1 MASSKVDENRAQQ
14 AHRPPSQRLSVSAVY
29 PGTFDPITLGH
40 EDLVRRAVTMFDRVV
55 IGVAVGH
62 HKRTM
67 FTLDERIRM
76 AQETL
81 GEIAGVEVVP
91 FSGLVVE
98 FAAAQEACVMLRG
111 LRSSTDYDYESQL
124 AGMNRR
130 LAPAIETVFLP
141 PGDAVQHIS
150 STLVREIAK
159 LGGDVSAFVAVPVL
173 SRLHA
178 RVVQIR
184 EEEEATK

>member
-1 MASSKVDENRAQQ
+1 MASNEIDENR
-14 AHRPPSQRLSVSAVY
+14 RPQSQRQPGQRRVLSAVY

-40 EDLVRRAVTMFDRVV
+40 EDLVRRAATMFDRVV
-55 IGVAVGH
+55 VGVAVGH
-62 HKRTM
+62 HKRAM
-67 FTLDERIRM
+67 FTLDERIAM
-76 AQETL
+76 ARETL
-81 GEIAGVEVVP
+81 GGVAGIEVVA

-98 FAAAQEACVMLRG
+98 FAAAQGACVMLRG

-130 LAPAIETVFLP
+130 LAPSIETVFLP
-141 PGDAVQHIS
+141 PGDGVQHIS

-159 LGGDVSAFVAVPVL
+159 LGGDVGTFVSAPVL

-178 RVVQIR
+178 RVAQR
-184 EEEEATK
+184 QGEAAEK

>member
-1 MASSKVDENRAQQ
+1 MAASNLSSSMQS
-14 AHRPPSQRLSVSAVY
+14 PQRRQPVSAVY

-40 EDLVRRAVTMFDRVV
+40 EDLVRRAAALFERIVV
-55 IGVAVGH
+55 GVAAGH
-62 HKRTM
+62 HKNAM
-67 FTLDERIRM
+67 FDLDERM
-76 AQETL
+76 AMARETVGTL
-81 GEIAGVEVVP
+81 AGVEVVS

-98 FAAAQEACVMLRG
+98 FAAAQGATVMLRG

-130 LAPAIETVFLP
+130 LAPTIETVFLP

-159 LGGDVSAFVAVPVL
+159 LGGEVGTFVSAPVL
-173 SRLHA
+173 GRLRA
-178 RVVQIR
+178 RVAELR
-184 EEEEATK
+184 DAATVK